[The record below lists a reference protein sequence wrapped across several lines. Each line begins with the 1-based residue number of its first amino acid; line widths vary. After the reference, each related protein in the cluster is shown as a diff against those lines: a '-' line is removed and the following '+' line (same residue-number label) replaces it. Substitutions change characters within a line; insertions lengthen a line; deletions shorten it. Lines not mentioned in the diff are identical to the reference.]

1 MLNIEDTEPV
11 HSMVLSITE
20 PLWLH
25 RGGYSLLKQISNSIY
40 SCFMLYAGKKLWLR
54 IKKVCNMHER
64 DFFTP
69 CYIHFHDMFL
79 NLFTCLFI
87 TVPFAL

>member
-40 SCFMLYAGKKLWLR
+40 SCFMLYAGKKKMAQ
-54 IKKVCNMHER
+54 KKKLCNMHER
-64 DFFTP
+64 DFFTL
-69 CYIHFHDMFL
+69 L
-79 NLFTCLFI
+79 NTFS
-87 TVPFAL
+87 

>member
-25 RGGYSLLKQISNSIY
+25 RGSYSLLKQISNSIY
-40 SCFMLYAGKKLWLR
+40 SCFMLYAGKKKKWLR
-54 IKKVCNMHER
+54 RKSYAICMKEISS
-64 DFFTP
+64 P
-69 CYIHFHDMFL
+69 C
-79 NLFTCLFI
+79 
-87 TVPFAL
+87 